1 MTPLIYGTI
10 PKDLEL
16 EKPYWMKLNQ
26 EDLTLVGA
34 AINQGIDSH
43 LEGVSH
49 TELMRTST
57 HIELTIDCSR
67 SMRCLLRRLM
77 ETEEQDAELLA
88 EDIITSL
95 GYEWT

>member
-1 MTPLIYGTI
+1 MKSLMYGTI

-16 EKPYWMKLNQ
+16 DKPYWMKLNQ

-43 LEGVSH
+43 LEAVSH
-49 TELMRTST
+49 TELNRTPM
-57 HIELTIDCSR
+57 HVELTIDTSKA
-67 SMRCLLRRLM
+67 MRCLLRRLM

-88 EDIITSL
+88 EDIMHSL
-95 GYEWT
+95 GYEWG